1 MKFKIAYF
9 EILRD
14 GWEKVHFFVVRQS
27 ILFIIMDINL
37 QNFEFS
43 FAGKINKIL
52 INFSTNKKLFKFKI
66 AKLESH
72 IDGCQ

>member
-1 MKFKIAYF
+1 
-9 EILRD
+9 
-14 GWEKVHFFVVRQS
+14 
-27 ILFIIMDINL
+27 MDINL